1 MKMDVIEMARELG
14 KAIQLDERY
23 KRYMDAC
30 TLNDTDTE
38 LQNEIGK
45 FNLKRSQLGE
55 ELRKESKD
63 TESIKELNAE
73 IQQMYKDIME
83 MPKMVEF
90 NEAKAEL
97 GKLITSVNYI
107 ISQASEGEDPQTCP
121 ETPPQSCNG
130 SCAGCSGCS

>member
-1 MKMDVIEMARELG
+1 MDVIEMARELG
-14 KAIQLDERY
+14 KAIQEDERY
-23 KRYMDAC
+23 TRYMDAC

-55 ELRKESKD
+55 ELRKDSKD
-63 TESIKELNAE
+63 TESIKVLNDE

-90 NEAKAEL
+90 NQAKADLE
-97 GKLITSVNYI
+97 KLITSVNYI
-107 ISQASEGEDPQTCP
+107 ITQASEGADPETCP
-121 ETPPQSCNG
+121 ATPPASCSGNCSG
-130 SCAGCSGCS
+130 CAGCS

>member
-1 MKMDVIEMARELG
+1 MDVIEMARELG